1 MAEQV
6 DAVEPLRASALAGH
20 YDVGKFGALG
30 ADGEPGV
37 VLQEVPGLVL
47 HQVAA
52 WPDTVE
58 PVGKRVA
65 DAIGADQ
72 APAPCRS
79 VSSAT
84 GAALRVEPLKWW
96 LSGVRAPDMDA
107 GQGTALD
114 ISHSRTRLRITGPD
128 AAEFLN
134 RFLPLDLRESAFPVG
149 SVASSVLHHVGVTL
163 WRSPSGYEVFIPRG
177 FALSLW
183 QGFIEV
189 AGQFGAEV
197 R

>member
-1 MAEQV
+1 MAEQMKP
-6 DAVEPLRASALAGH
+6 VEPPRISALAGH
-20 YDVGKFGALG
+20 YEVGKFGVFG
-30 ADGEPGV
+30 DGSEPGV
-37 VLQEVPGLVL
+37 ILQEAPDLIL

-52 WPDTVE
+52 WPDTVRL
-58 PVGKRVA
+58 VGKRVA
-65 DAIGADQ
+65 EALGVDQ
-72 APAPCRS
+72 APAPRQS

-107 GQGTALD
+107 EQGTTLD
-114 ISHSRTRLRITGPD
+114 ISHSRTRLRIAGPN

-149 SVASSVLHHVGVTL
+149 SVASSGIHHVGVTL
-163 WRSPSGYEVFIPRG
+163 WRSSQGYEMLAPRG
-177 FALSLW
+177 FALFLW
-183 QGFIEV
+183 QGFVEV
-189 AGQFGAEV
+189 AEQFGVEV